1 MMGRDMLLMHL
12 ELFLFLFIFKVLSMS
27 GGLIRWSRFSQ
38 LIVKGLQSGR
48 WRLIMMGLVLL
59 LDVKMEA

>member
-1 MMGRDMLLMHL
+1 MHL
-12 ELFLFLFIFKVLSMS
+12 ELFLFLFIIKVLSMS
-27 GGLIRWSRFSQ
+27 GGLIHWSRFSQ
-38 LIVKGLQSGR
+38 LIVKGLQFGR

>member
-27 GGLIRWSRFSQ
+27 GGLIRWPQFNQ